1 MSKKKRVVSL
11 FLSILQI
18 KAIKNIELD
27 DEHKKFITG
36 VAPED
41 GDLIAGDFIYDNIK
55 YSFIDGCSSILGVH
69 RISCNFTFE
78 VKSDTSIS
86 AIEKHINNF
95 NLYRIGIKASFISL
109 EKETLKV
116 QFSIDFIS
124 YSDGSFLSKD
134 RIINSL
140 DLLDSSAEYLWGSA
154 KEIMKDK

>member
-18 KAIKNIELD
+18 KAIKNIEVD
-27 DEHKKFITG
+27 DEQKKFITG
-36 VAPED
+36 ETPDD

-69 RISCNFTFE
+69 RLSCNFTFE
-78 VKSDTSIS
+78 VRSDTSIS

-140 DLLDSSAEYLWGSA
+140 NLLDSSAEYLWSSA

>member
-36 VAPED
+36 ATPED

>member
-1 MSKKKRVVSL
+1 MSKKKKVVSL

-27 DEHKKFITG
+27 DKHKKFITG
-36 VAPED
+36 ENPDD

-69 RISCNFTFE
+69 RLSCNFTFE
-78 VKSDTSIS
+78 VRSDTSIS

-140 DLLDSSAEYLWGSA
+140 NLLDSSAEYLWSSA

>member
-1 MSKKKRVVSL
+1 MSKKKKVVSL
-11 FLSILQI
+11 FLSILQV

-36 VAPED
+36 ENPDD

-69 RISCNFTFE
+69 RLSCNFTFE
-78 VKSDTSIS
+78 VRSDTSIS

-95 NLYRIGIKASFISL
+95 NLYRIGIKVSFISL

-140 DLLDSSAEYLWGSA
+140 NLLDSSAEYLWSSA

>member
-1 MSKKKRVVSL
+1 MSKKKKVVSL

-36 VAPED
+36 ENPDD

-69 RISCNFTFE
+69 RLSCNFTFE
-78 VKSDTSIS
+78 VRSDTSIS

-95 NLYRIGIKASFISL
+95 NLYRIGIKVSFISL

-140 DLLDSSAEYLWGSA
+140 NLLDSSAEYLWSSA